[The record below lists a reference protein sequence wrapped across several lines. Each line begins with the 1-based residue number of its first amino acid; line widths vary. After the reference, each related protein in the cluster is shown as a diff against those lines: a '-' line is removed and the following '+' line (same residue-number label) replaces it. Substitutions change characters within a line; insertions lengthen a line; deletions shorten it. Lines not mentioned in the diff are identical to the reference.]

1 VKRMQKLLVMSAAY
15 RQSSH
20 VTPELEEKDPENRLI
35 ARGPRFRLPAEMVRD
50 NALAVSGL
58 LNPKIGG
65 APVFPYQPP
74 GLWEEIAFGD
84 VYSAQT
90 YTPSHGQDLYR
101 RSMYTF
107 WKRTASPPEL
117 ITFDAPNREKCVARR
132 AVTNT
137 PLQALVL
144 MNDPTFVEAART
156 LAQRMIAESGTDAN
170 RRIAFAFRLATAR
183 NPNAEERRVLR
194 DLERAQL
201 AEYQAHPDEAE
212 KLLHVGESKA
222 DAKDKPAELAAWT
235 MVASAI
241 LNLDET
247 ITKE

>member
-1 VKRMQKLLVMSAAY
+1 
-15 RQSSH
+15 
-20 VTPELEEKDPENRLI
+20 
-35 ARGPRFRLPAEMVRD
+35 
-50 NALAVSGL
+50 
-58 LNPKIGG
+58 
-65 APVFPYQPP
+65 
-74 GLWEEIAFGD
+74 
-84 VYSAQT
+84 
-90 YTPSHGQDLYR
+90 
-101 RSMYTF
+101 
-107 WKRTASPPEL
+107 
-117 ITFDAPNREKCVARR
+117 
-132 AVTNT
+132 VTNT

-144 MNDPTFVEAART
+144 MNDPTFVEAARK
-156 LAQRMIAESGTDAN
+156 LAERMIAEAGTDAN

-183 NPNAEERRVLR
+183 NPNAEETRVLR

-201 AEYQAHPDEAE
+201 AEYQAHPEDAE